1 MVDSFTNL
9 LLVTLITL
17 LGYIGK
23 VFYDKI
29 EDVLKRIEQ
38 ILLADVGQ
46 AKDIQKNTEEIRDH
60 EIRIT
65 TLEKENKNQ
74 K

>member
-1 MVDSFTNL
+1 MGDSFTNL
-9 LLVTLITL
+9 LLITLITL

-38 ILLADVGQ
+38 ILLSDVGQ
-46 AKDIQKNTEEIRDH
+46 AKDIQKNTEDIKDH
-60 EIRIT
+60 ESRIT
-65 TLEKENKNQ
+65 TLENER
-74 K
+74 

>member
-1 MVDSFTNL
+1 MGDSFTNL
-9 LLVTLITL
+9 LLITLITL

-23 VFYDKI
+23 VFYDKM

-38 ILLADVGQ
+38 ILLSDVGQ
-46 AKDIQKNTEEIRDH
+46 KKDIENLKEDLEDH

-65 TLEKENKNQ
+65 SLEKSKQ
-74 K
+74 

>member
-1 MVDSFTNL
+1 MGDSFTNL

-23 VFYDKI
+23 VFYDKM

-38 ILLADVGQ
+38 ILLSDVS
-46 AKDIQKNTEEIRDH
+46 QKNDIKNVQDDLHEHEE
-60 EIRIT
+60 RIT
-65 TLEKENKNQ
+65 ALEKK
-74 K
+74 

>member
-1 MVDSFTNL
+1 MGDSFTNL

-23 VFYDKI
+23 VFYDKM
-29 EDVLKRIEQ
+29 EDVLRRIEQ
-38 ILLADVGQ
+38 ILLSDVSQ
-46 AKDIQKNTEEIRDH
+46 KKDIEGIKEDVSNH
-60 EIRIT
+60 ETRIT
-65 TLEKENKNQ
+65 VLEKEK